1 MPISLV
7 VAVSENGVIGRDGG
21 LPWHLPADLK
31 HFRAIT
37 MGRSILMGRKTHASI
52 GRPLPGR
59 RNLIL
64 SHDHTYRAEGCL
76 VVNSMEAAL
85 QTVSPEEELMV
96 VGGEALYRLTLP
108 LAQRIYLTRV
118 HAVIEGSVRFPAL
131 QVSDWK
137 ESRREDYR
145 ANARNPYDYSF
156 IWLERCSAGGRQEAS
171 LNT

>member
-1 MPISLV
+1 MSVSLV

-31 HFRAIT
+31 HFRAVT
-37 MGRSILMGRKTHASI
+37 MDHSILMGRKTHASI

-64 SHDHTYRAEGCL
+64 SRDHGYRAEGCL
-76 VVNSMEAAL
+76 VVNSMDAAL
-85 QTVSPEEELMV
+85 QTAGPEEELMV

-118 HAVIEGSVRFPAL
+118 HAVFEGSVRFPAL

-145 ANARNPYDYSF
+145 ADAKNPYHYSF
-156 IWLERCSAGGRQEAS
+156 VWLERCSASGPQES
-171 LNT
+171 PLKV